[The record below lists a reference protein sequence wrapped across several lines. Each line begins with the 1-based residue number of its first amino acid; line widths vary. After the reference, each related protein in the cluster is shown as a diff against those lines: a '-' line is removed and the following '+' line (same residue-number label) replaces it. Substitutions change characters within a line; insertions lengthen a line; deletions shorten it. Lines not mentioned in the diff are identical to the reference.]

1 MLNLADLEARVARLE
16 SRNYVS
22 MRYGRVT
29 GTKDGE
35 AQIQLNDADELN
47 TNSYQTLQRR
57 VLRDQEIKLPDIG
70 DTALVLE
77 SGQGEEQ
84 GAYLGAPYSQAVP
97 GTGQEQQVA
106 YSKYEDGTEL
116 WYDRKAHKLTA
127 KVKGDASIEA
137 KGTAS
142 VTSETGIKLRA
153 PFIELAGTVIMTDED
168 GNPGSALVSGTITVR
183 DGGIK
188 APDDDISAGSV
199 SLRHHTHPDTGEPV
213 GG

>member
-1 MLNLADLEARVARLE
+1 MFNLADLEARVARLE

-97 GTGQEQQVA
+97 GPGQEQQVA

-116 WYDRKAHKLTA
+116 WYDRKAHTLTA
-127 KVKGDASIEA
+127 KVNGSVKA
-137 KGTAS
+137 KGAVS
-142 VTSETGIKLRA
+142 VSSETDIKLKA
-153 PFIELAGTVIMTDED
+153 PFIGL
-168 GNPGSALVSGTITVR
+168 
-183 DGGIK
+183 
-188 APDDDISAGSV
+188 
-199 SLRHHTHPDTGEPV
+199 PV
-213 GG
+213 L